1 MNYIDYTYTYN
12 VQKTQ
17 IADLERENQWL
28 KPFGDKLCL
37 YEISRA
43 FNRNHNIPIDEFSF
57 HNGMKYVENCWKLCV
72 LYNDKIPEEKK
83 DLIMKGYESSLKGIG
98 EMLKDDLK
106 SSGLLIEQNHA
117 IPPYLGGVNF
127 ESANGD

>member
-1 MNYIDYTYTYN
+1 MDYTAYINTN
-12 VQKTQ
+12 DTRSKQ

-43 FNRNHNIPIDEFSF
+43 FNRNRNIPIDEYSF
-57 HNGMKYVENCWKLCV
+57 HNGMKYVENWWELYV

-106 SSGLLIEQNHA
+106 SSGLLIEQ
-117 IPPYLGGVNF
+117 
-127 ESANGD
+127 